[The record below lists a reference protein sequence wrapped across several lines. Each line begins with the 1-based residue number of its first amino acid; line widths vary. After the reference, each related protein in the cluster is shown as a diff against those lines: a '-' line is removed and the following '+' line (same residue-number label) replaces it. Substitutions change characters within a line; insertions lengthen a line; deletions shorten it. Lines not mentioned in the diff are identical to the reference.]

1 MSVNSILRLLCVG
14 AALAAQTCGSLPVF
28 AQTTTSP
35 AASVWQPGPD
45 AVGDNT
51 YTGSVDQPAAGSSQ
65 PVSVPIQL
73 SGWVVDTTA
82 QGWTGIDDVQI
93 WNSPMNLSGQ
103 QVAHPLF
110 QTSRPDVAAALN
122 NPAWSAAGF
131 VGSIAANT
139 LLPGPNTLYVYAHTP
154 AKGWWYKQAAF
165 TLVASDFAFDPRLD
179 LAYPTPLATLHGGQP
194 VTVRGTAID
203 RNASASQGTG
213 VDRVQVYLD
222 GDRKTGIF
230 LGDATLGKADASVA
244 RFGPQF
250 ASGGWELTFT
260 PTSALGSLS
269 DNQISK
275 ISVYARSSVTGQET
289 ETSTAIM
296 IELP

>member
-1 MSVNSILRLLCVG
+1 
-14 AALAAQTCGSLPVF
+14 
-28 AQTTTSP
+28 
-35 AASVWQPGPD
+35 
-45 AVGDNT
+45 
-51 YTGSVDQPAAGSSQ
+51 
-65 PVSVPIQL
+65 
-73 SGWVVDTTA
+73 
-82 QGWTGIDDVQI
+82 
-93 WNSPMNLSGQ
+93 
-103 QVAHPLF
+103 
-110 QTSRPDVAAALN
+110 
-122 NPAWSAAGF
+122 
-131 VGSIAANT
+131 
-139 LLPGPNTLYVYAHTP
+139 
-154 AKGWWYKQAAF
+154 
-165 TLVASDFAFDPRLD
+165 
-179 LAYPTPLATLHGGQP
+179 